1 MAQFMDDHII
11 ENGRRRKHKPPVE
24 REGASGTAAAP
35 AGFLVADGDA
45 VKAPAC
51 QRKEMRGTFRKIFFC
66 RFYVTFFQGCTLGV
80 RQVGNGAAFGMPYGF
95 QIVRDDPVLLVQQ
108 KMVDLRFGSAKRQAQ
123 GDLSLRGDADGTG
136 FAAAVDYLAGE
147 FIKFALVFDA
157 VYAFHSC
164 DYIMEKGEKQ
174 AARLYTFPE
183 NGYNMSV
190 TGGMKAK
197 RESGCKLNRS

>member
-1 MAQFMDDHII
+1 MGQMAQFMDDHII

-95 QIVRDDPVLLVQQ
+95 QIVRDDPVLLVEQ
-108 KMVDLRFGSAKRQAQ
+108 KTPDLCLGCAKGQTQ
-123 GDLSLRGDADGTG
+123 GDLPIRGDADGTG
-136 FAAAVDYLAGE
+136 SAAAVHH
-147 FIKFALVFDA
+147 FIGKF
-157 VYAFHSC
+157 
-164 DYIMEKGEKQ
+164 I
-174 AARLYTFPE
+174 
-183 NGYNMSV
+183 
-190 TGGMKAK
+190 
-197 RESGCKLNRS
+197 